1 MKTGIVASCVLFL
14 TITNGQA
21 QTSADV
27 LNYINAYKDIAISEM
42 QRTGVPAAITLAQG
56 IHETLAGTSDLV
68 RRSNNHFGIKCKDNW
83 TGTVVYHDDDSRG
96 ECFRGYNS
104 PQDSYKDHSDFLKS
118 SSRYG
123 FLFKLDP
130 MDFEGWANGL
140 RKAGYA
146 TNRRYADIL
155 IRLIRD
161 YHLQQ
166 YTLIATGKLK
176 AAEEGG
182 YAATME
188 TPAPEISQ
196 RVYPPDAFIIN
207 RSKVIFA
214 KQGSSM
220 LAISEQYGIALARLL
235 EFNDLGQEENIL
247 KKDQL
252 LYLQRKR
259 KQGATDL
266 HIVLR
271 GESIYD
277 VAQVE
282 GIRMESLM
290 ELNQL
295 NFGEQPATG
304 EKLYLQSPAPVKP
317 LLETALHSAG
327 QGYGQTP
334 VNRQ

>member
-1 MKTGIVASCVLFL
+1 MKTGVAAWCLLFL
-14 TITNGQA
+14 VTISGQA
-21 QTSADV
+21 QTSVDV

-68 RRSNNHFGIKCKDNW
+68 RRSNNHFGIKCKEGW
-83 TGTVVYHDDDSRG
+83 TGDVVYHDDDSRG

-130 MDFEGWANGL
+130 MDYEGWANGL
-140 RKAGYA
+140 RQAGYA

-166 YTLIATGKLK
+166 YSLIATGKLK
-176 AAEEGG
+176 APLEGG
-182 YAATME
+182 YSATLE
-188 TPAPEISQ
+188 SPPGEISQ
-196 RVYPPDAFIIN
+196 KIYPQDAFFIN

-214 KQGSSM
+214 KQGSSL
-220 LAISEQYGIALARLL
+220 LAISEQYGIALSRLL
-235 EFNDLGQEENIL
+235 EFNDLEQQENIL

-252 LYLQRKR
+252 LFLQRKR
-259 KQGATDL
+259 KQGGTDI
-266 HIVLR
+266 HIVQQ
-271 GESIYD
+271 GESVYD
-277 VAQVE
+277 VAQAE
-282 GIRMESLM
+282 GVRMESLL

-295 NFGEQPATG
+295 SIGEQPASG

-317 LLETALHSAG
+317 PLETSLRSG
-327 QGYGQTP
+327 VQGSGQTP
-334 VNRQ
+334 VSRQ